1 MNDSNKPSKA
11 APKKSTETPAQGGL
25 EKSADQDDKS
35 NQKPGVHGSDVEKR
49 IGQNMPDR
57 K

>member
-1 MNDSNKPSKA
+1 MNSAEKPDKPPTKRSND
-11 APKKSTETPAQGGL
+11 TPAQGGL
-25 EKSADQDDKS
+25 EKSAEQDAKS
-35 NQKPGVHGSDVEKR
+35 NQKPGLHGSDVEKR